1 MNNQIIKFLFIG
13 ILNTFVG
20 YIIFSIFYSIFFNEF
35 IALLF
40 AYILGIVFN
49 FKTYSKYVFTSSDKQ
64 ILINF
69 IIIYISIF
77 LFNSLL
83 LSLLINEFIINTYFS
98 QFIAICLVTP
108 LLYILNKRYV
118 FIKNKE
124 YIK

>member
-13 ILNTFVG
+13 ILNTFVV
-20 YIIFSIFYSIFFNEF
+20 YIIFSIFYIIFFNEF

>member
-20 YIIFSIFYSIFFNEF
+20 YIIFSIFYIIFFNEF

-69 IIIYISIF
+69 IMIYISIF

-83 LSLLINEFIINTYFS
+83 LSLLINEFIINPYFS

-118 FIKNKE
+118 FIKDKE